1 VSRMKWTSR
10 RCAAAAAAVAAA
22 VGVAACGS
30 SNSGGSGGG
39 GGGGGVTFGQIQ
51 DFTGVGAAV
60 APYSNASELSA
71 IYTINAG
78 GGINGQ
84 KVANNP
90 IDTKSD
96 PADAV
101 ISINKALA
109 TSHLNATNGPNSDTA
124 AAVVPILERSKVI
137 VLCGCGNPQYDR
149 NTNPYFWRV
158 IPPDPVGGE
167 TMSLY
172 AHQLGYTRV
181 AAVFGT
187 DSGSQGDLP
196 GVMAGVK
203 AAHLQ
208 LVANIG
214 LTPDQTSYRSQVEQ
228 LIAAKPE
235 VIFTESDGQ
244 TAAAFFGEL
253 KQLGQLVPIFGTNAT
268 LQTNYL
274 KALSAAIGISDLK
287 KYYQAQAPATSSATA
302 GESKAVNEYNTAV
315 RHVGAHLASPL
326 GQWLN
331 NSFVEGAYSGVI
343 MVALAMDAAHSSNP
357 TPANNYVMKVTA
369 RGSGKTVVYTY
380 ADGVAALKAHKQIQY
395 IGAGGP
401 ILFDQWH
408 NSFGDQAM
416 QKVTVDGT
424 VLSSKNF
431 PAAEIQ
437 RLG

>member
-1 VSRMKWTSR
+1 MSKTKWTSR
-10 RCAAAAAAVAAA
+10 RCAATAAVVALA
-22 VGVAACGS
+22 VGLAACGS
-30 SNSGGSGGG
+30 SSGGGSGGG
-39 GGGGGVTFGQIQ
+39 GGAITFGQIQ

-84 KVANNP
+84 KVSNDA

-101 ISINKALA
+101 IAINKALS
-109 TSHLNATNGPNSDTA
+109 TGHLNATNGPNSDTA
-124 AAVVPILERSKVI
+124 AAVVPILERDKVI
-137 VLCGCGNPQYDR
+137 VLCGCGNPEYDR

-172 AHQLGYTRV
+172 ARQLGYTRA
-181 AAVFGT
+181 AAVFGS
-187 DSGSQGDLP
+187 DAGSQGDLP
-196 GVMAGVK
+196 GVKDGVK

-228 LIAAKPE
+228 LIAAKPQ

-274 KALSAAIGISDLK
+274 KALSAAIGTSALN
-287 KYYQAQAPATSSATA
+287 KYYQAQAPAPSSTTA
-302 GESKAVNEYNTAV
+302 GETKAANEYNSAV
-315 RHVGAHLASPL
+315 RHVGPHLASPL

-343 MVALAMDAAHSSNP
+343 MVALAMDAAHSGNP
-357 TPANNYVMKVTA
+357 TSANAYITKVTA
-369 RGSGKTVVYTY
+369 PGSGKTVVYTY

-401 ILFDQWH
+401 IIFDQWH

-416 QKVTVDGT
+416 QRVTVGGT
-424 VLSSKNF
+424 VLSSKTF
-431 PAAEIQ
+431 SAAEIQ
-437 RLG
+437 HLG

>member
-1 VSRMKWTSR
+1 VNRVHWRSR
-10 RCAAAAAAVAAA
+10 RRVAAVAVAVVVAA
-22 VGVAACGS
+22 GLAACGS
-30 SNSGGSGGG
+30 SGGGGSGGG
-39 GGGGGVTFGQIQ
+39 GGGGITFGQIQ

-71 IYTINAG
+71 MYTINAG
-78 GGINGQ
+78 GGINGK
-84 KVANNP
+84 KVSNNP

-101 ISINKALA
+101 IAINKALA
-109 TSHLNATNGPNSDTA
+109 TGSLNATNGPNSDTA
-124 AAVVPILERSKVI
+124 AAVVPVLERSKII

-167 TMSLY
+167 TMSLD
-172 AHQLGYTRV
+172 ACQLGYTRV
-181 AAVFGT
+181 AAVFGSDT
-187 DSGSQGDLP
+187 GSQGDLP
-196 GVMAGVK
+196 GVIAGVK
-203 AAHLQ
+203 SAHLQ
-208 LVANIG
+208 LVANVG

-228 LIAAKPE
+228 LIAAKPQ
-235 VIFTESDGQ
+235 VIFTESDAQ

-268 LQTNYL
+268 LQTTYL
-274 KALSAAIGISDLK
+274 KAVSSAIGTSSLL
-287 KYYQAQAPATSSATA
+287 KYYQAQAPAPAPTGPGTSASAA
-302 GESKAVNEYNTAV
+302 EYNNAV
-315 RHVGAHLASPL
+315 RHIAGHLPAPV

-357 TPANNYVMKVTA
+357 TVANAYITKVTNPGA
-369 RGSGKTVVYTY
+369 GKKVVYTY

-395 IGAGGP
+395 IGGGGP
-401 ILFDQWH
+401 IKFDQWH

-416 QKVTVDGT
+416 QRVSVNGT
-424 VLSSKNF
+424 VLATKTF